1 MRVFVDWD
9 TNEYSFVE
17 LGLPTIVDMP
27 TMNVDDIADYLSDKY
42 GYCVSSF
49 KIIDLDSG
57 AWHGND
63 AWVLYDDG
71 KNLYILVGDYRLEE
85 ALEVKELSDN
95 DFDTSEYDDYL
106 VWTDAEEWVKQQE
119 YEYEEE

>member
-9 TNEYSFVE
+9 TDGYSVEE

-27 TMNVDDIADYLSDKY
+27 TLNINDIADYLSDNY
-42 GYCVSSF
+42 SYCVSSF
-49 KIIDLDSG
+49 KIIELDSG

-71 KNLYILVGDYRLEE
+71 HELTVLIGGHTFEE
-85 ALEVKELSDN
+85 ALRVKELSDN
-95 DFDTSEYDDYL
+95 DWDTSEYDDYL
-106 VWTDAEEWVKQQE
+106 VWTDAEEWVEQQE
-119 YEYEEE
+119 FA

>member
-9 TNEYSFVE
+9 TDGYSVEE

-27 TMNVDDIADYLSDKY
+27 TLNIDDIADHLSDKY
-42 GYCVSSF
+42 GWCVSSF
-49 KIIDLDSG
+49 KIIELDSG

-71 KNLYILVGDYRLEE
+71 HEMTILVGGHTFED
-85 ALEVKELSDN
+85 ALDAKERCDN
-95 DFDTSEYDDYL
+95 DMPSLYDNYIFW
-106 VWTDAEEWVKQQE
+106 VDAEEWIEQQDFV
-119 YEYEEE
+119 

>member
-9 TNEYSFVE
+9 TDGYSVEE

-27 TMNVDDIADYLSDKY
+27 TLSVYDVADYLSDKY

-71 KNLYILVGDYRLEE
+71 KNLYILVGGHTLDI
-85 ALEVKELSDN
+85 ALEVKERCDADMPSLYDN
-95 DFDTSEYDDYL
+95 YI
-106 VWTDAEEWVKQQE
+106 VWADAEEWVLQQE
-119 YEYEEE
+119 IA

>member
-1 MRVFVDWD
+1 MRVFVNWD
-9 TNEYSFVE
+9 TDGYSVEE

-27 TMNVDDIADYLSDKY
+27 TLSEYDIADYLSDKY

-49 KIIDLDSG
+49 KIIGLDSG

-71 KNLYILVGDYRLEE
+71 KNLYILVGGHTFEE
-85 ALEVKELSDN
+85 ALRVKELSDN
-95 DFDTSEYDDYL
+95 DWDTSEYDDYL

-119 YEYEEE
+119 FA